1 MNTGAERAEAQGG
14 NGIGLAVGQD
24 GSFRYDDLLG
34 PAPEAE
40 EAPAAE
46 LEPHEPRS
54 AAKTALAAFLLL
66 LALAWTGA
74 AGYAFARSGVAP
86 TLPALISWTAT
97 ASVPLVLLGIVWMIF
112 GRTQRREI
120 ERFTRAVAD
129 MRKESTAL
137 ESVLSIVATRL
148 EENQAR
154 LSDEAAKLMSLG
166 DEASD
171 RLGRVTHYLSK
182 QSAELDRRSQA
193 LETAADHARV
203 DIGVLLHDLP
213 RAEEQARAVAAAMRE
228 AGLSAHEQAGALE
241 GQLGALAARGREA
254 DEAVGGAAQ
263 RLGAHVARIES
274 SAGSA
279 KERINEAAGALTA
292 TVDGAL
298 ARASDAVEA
307 TRSALETQGT
317 ALLAGIE
324 QSRAA
329 FEETGAAA
337 SRSLS
342 ERLEHIGAQL
352 AVLGASL
359 ASQDAAS
366 HALVTGLS
374 RELGELETRFAALN
388 RSGGESHQRLAASL
402 SDVRGSVQAL
412 HEEIGAG
419 DVQAGMLTS
428 RTRDITEALNGLS
441 AQLQTEIPD
450 ALTSVE
456 AQADRTREA
465 AEAIGPSVESARSL
479 ADNVY
484 AAGARLEV
492 LSGTLAA
499 QEQASRAVL
508 EGIETEIGKI
518 DGRFAQLREAGEFNA
533 GRLTGAMAEVRES
546 LQALHAEVRGG
557 HEVTGL
563 TVERAQALQ
572 QLLSGLSAQLT
583 GDIPASLAS
592 VEEQSARAGAAAR
605 AILPDVETVQAAA
618 GAAASSLNQG
628 EDSIRRQQEELGR
641 LLATIADSVGQA
653 EARVRELAGAAGEAD
668 SEAQRLVN
676 TTAPELID
684 ALVRVREAAQQ
695 AAGHAREAIA
705 AVIPDS
711 VAALAE
717 ASRDAV
723 SEAVTEPVQ
732 EKLQQLGIMS
742 DAAVASARRASER
755 LTRQLVTIGE
765 TAAAI
770 EARIDSERRVR
781 EEKDAE
787 SLSRRVALLIESLN
801 STAIDVTKILS
812 NEVTDTAW
820 SAYLKGDRG
829 VFTRRAVRLLDS
841 GEAREIMRHYENET
855 EFREQVN
862 RYIHDFESMLRRVL
876 ADKDG
881 SPLSIT
887 LLSSDMGKLY
897 VALAQAIERLR
908 N

>member
-40 EAPAAE
+40 EAPAADE
-46 LEPHEPRS
+46 EVREPRS
-54 AAKTALAAFLLL
+54 AAKTALAIFLLL

-112 GRTQRREI
+112 GRTQRRET

-171 RLGRVTHYLSK
+171 RLGRVTHYLSR

-279 KERINEAAGALTA
+279 RERINEAAGALTA

-317 ALLAGIE
+317 ALFASIE

-342 ERLEHIGAQL
+342 ERLEHVGSQL

-374 RELGELETRFAALN
+374 RELGELETRFAALD

-402 SDVRGSVQAL
+402 GDVRGSVQAL

-419 DVQAGMLTS
+419 DVQAGMLTA
-428 RTRDITEALNGLS
+428 RTRDIAEALNGLS
-441 AQLQTEIPD
+441 AQLQIEIPD
-450 ALTSVE
+450 ALISVE
-456 AQADRTREA
+456 AQAGRTREA
-465 AEAIGPSVESARSL
+465 AEAIGPSVESARAL

-484 AAGARLEV
+484 AAGARLEA
-492 LSGTLAA
+492 LSGRLAA
-499 QEQASRAVL
+499 QEQASRALL
-508 EGIETEIGKI
+508 EGIEAEIGSI

-557 HEVTGL
+557 HEATGL

-572 QLLSGLSAQLT
+572 QSLTGLSAQLT
-583 GDIPASLAS
+583 GDIPASLAA

-618 GAAASSLNQG
+618 GAAAASLTQG
-628 EDSIRRQQEELGR
+628 EDSIRRQQEDLGR

-653 EARVRELAGAAGEAD
+653 EAKVRELAGAAGEAD

-684 ALVRVREAAQQ
+684 ALLRVREAAQQ

-705 AVIPDS
+705 SVIPDS

-770 EARIDSERRVR
+770 EARIDAERRVR

-841 GEAREIMRHYENET
+841 GEAREIVRHYENET

>member
-1 MNTGAERAEAQGG
+1 MNMGAERAEAQAG

-40 EAPAAE
+40 EAPVAE
-46 LEPHEPRS
+46 PPARKPRS
-54 AAKTALAAFLLL
+54 AAKTALAALLIL

-112 GRTQRREI
+112 GRTQRRET
-120 ERFTRAVAD
+120 ERFTRAVSD
-129 MRKESTAL
+129 MRRESTAL
-137 ESVLSIVATRL
+137 ESVLGIVATRL

-193 LETAADHARV
+193 LESAADHARV

-228 AGLSAHEQAGALE
+228 AGLGAHEQAGALE
-241 GQLGALAARGREA
+241 GQLGALLARGREA
-254 DEAVGGAAQ
+254 DEALGGAAQ

-279 KERINEAAGALTA
+279 SERINEAAGALTA

-342 ERLEHIGAQL
+342 ERLEHAGAQL
-352 AVLGASL
+352 TVLGASL

-374 RELGELETRFAALN
+374 RELAELETRFAALD
-388 RSGGESHQRLAASL
+388 RSGGESHERLAASL
-402 SDVRGSVQAL
+402 AEVRGSVQAL

-419 DVQAGMLTS
+419 DVQAGALTARS
-428 RTRDITEALNGLS
+428 RDITEALNGLS
-441 AQLQTEIPD
+441 AQLQIEIPD
-450 ALTSVE
+450 ALTAIE
-456 AQADRTREA
+456 AQAARTREA
-465 AEAIGPSVESARSL
+465 ADSIAPSVEASRAL
-479 ADNVY
+479 ADNVF
-484 AAGARLEV
+484 AAGTRLEA
-492 LSGTLAA
+492 LSGALVQ
-499 QEQASRAVL
+499 QEQASRSL
-508 EGIETEIGKI
+508 LQGIEAEIANI
-518 DGRFAQLREAGEFNA
+518 DRRFSELREEGEANA
-533 GRLTGAMAEVRES
+533 GRLTGALGEARETLRRLHEDVRSSDET
-546 LQALHAEVRGG
+546 
-557 HEVTGL
+557 TGL
-563 TVERAQALQ
+563 TAARTAELAQTLA
-572 QLLSGLSAQLT
+572 GISAQLT
-583 GDIPASLAS
+583 RDVPAALTS
-592 VEEQSARAGAAAR
+592 VEEHSARAGAAAR

-618 GAAASSLNQG
+618 GAAASSLTQG
-628 EDSIRRQQEELGR
+628 EESIRRQQEELGR

-653 EARVRELAGAAGEAD
+653 ESKVRALAGAASEAD
-668 SEAQRLVN
+668 SEAQRLVG

-732 EKLQQLGIMS
+732 EKLQQLGVMS
-742 DAAVASARRASER
+742 EAAVASARRASER

-770 EARIDSERRVR
+770 EDRIDAERRVR

-820 SAYLKGDRG
+820 ASYLKGDRG